1 MEVLKNTWSWFYDV
15 VLTKPLS
22 GWITVIFLAIYFFV
36 WLQPQQNED
45 QQISYNLGFAAG
57 KKESLDIS
65 KKDSMRIDELKAE
78 KAIIQNKL
86 DSTDCEKNL
95 KRSIDLFASLKKQVI
110 ASNNEKQ
117 ENLKTIKTVNSRL
130 ESKLNQYVNR

>member
-57 KKESLDIS
+57 KKESRDIS
-65 KKDSMRIDELKAE
+65 KKDSIRIDELKSE

-95 KRSIDLFASLKKQVI
+95 KRSIDLFASLKQQVI